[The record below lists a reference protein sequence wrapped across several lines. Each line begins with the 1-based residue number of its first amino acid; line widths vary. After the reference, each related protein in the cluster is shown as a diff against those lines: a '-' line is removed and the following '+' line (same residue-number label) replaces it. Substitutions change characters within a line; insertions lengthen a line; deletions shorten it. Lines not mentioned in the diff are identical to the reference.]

1 MVYMNNAWLISLLV
15 NNHFGVLTRVTAL
28 FGRRGYNIASLSVG
42 ETHNPGLSR
51 ITIETRT
58 DGAGVRQVMKQL
70 AKLEDV
76 KTVTLLPRAETVEME
91 LMLVKLIASPSRREA
106 IMDATADFNVGAPY
120 VDEGKIILS
129 LTDTPARCEAFL
141 KTLRP
146 FTISELCRTGVTALS
161 TASEV

>member
-1 MVYMNNAWLISLLV
+1 MNNAWLISLLV

-42 ETHNPGLSR
+42 ETHDPGFSR

-76 KTVTLLPRAETVEME
+76 KTVTLLPRAETIELE
-91 LMLVKLIASPSRREA
+91 LMLVKLVASPARREA
-106 IMDATADFNVGAPY
+106 IMAALDGFDAGTPY

-129 LTDTPARCEAFL
+129 LTDTPERCGAFL
-141 KTLRP
+141 EALRP
-146 FTISELCRTGVTALS
+146 FTISELCRTGITALS